1 MKKYLVIGNPVDH
14 SLSPK
19 LHNYWIKENNLN
31 AIYEKKNINEAD
43 IAGIIDDIKIGKID
57 GINVTVPF
65 KKLVIPFLDQLT
77 PDAKKAQSVN
87 IIFKKENKVVGGNTD
102 IEGFELGIN
111 HTGFEL
117 KNKKILILGA
127 GGVVSSIIL
136 ALKNKNVGKITIS
149 NRTKEKAEEFKKNY
163 TDLEI
168 VDWGNNCE
176 FDVIINA
183 TSLGLKKSD
192 EIELKNIELGPD
204 KFLYDIIYNPNK
216 TNFLLKG
223 EARGSQIENG
233 RMMFIYQAQ
242 LSFNIW
248 HKVLPKVDDKII
260 KLLE

>member
-1 MKKYLVIGNPVDH
+1 MKKYLVIGNPINH
-14 SLSPK
+14 SLSPM
-19 LHNYWIKENNLN
+19 LHNYWIKKNNIN
-31 AIYEKKNINEAD
+31 AIYEKQKVDEKELKNLVLQVKE
-43 IAGIIDDIKIGKID
+43 KKID
-57 GINVTVPF
+57 GLNVTIPF
-65 KKLVIPFLDQLT
+65 KKSIIPHLDELSKEAT
-77 PDAKKAQSVN
+77 ETQSVN
-87 IIFKKENKVVGGNTD
+87 TIYLNGNKTVGHNTD

-183 TSLGLKKSD
+183 TSLGLKKWLSRM
-192 EIELKNIELGPD
+192 LSSG
-204 KFLYDIIYNPNK
+204 
-216 TNFLLKG
+216 LL
-223 EARGSQIENG
+223 
-233 RMMFIYQAQ
+233 
-242 LSFNIW
+242 
-248 HKVLPKVDDKII
+248 
-260 KLLE
+260 